1 MAVYGAMP
9 RLARLVVPDVAVHIV
24 QRGHR
29 RGACFFDDA
38 DYLAYLVALGTYAA
52 RFHCAVHAYCLMT
65 NHVHLL
71 VTPREAAGC
80 ALLMKHLAQRHSK
93 RINAKLVRTGT
104 LWEGRFYS
112 ALVTTDD
119 YVLACYRY
127 IELNPLRAG
136 MVQHVAHYR
145 WSSHRANI
153 LAEPNGLITPH
164 PTYLA
169 LGRDQTHRTS
179 AYQALCARPLQPDVL
194 YEIRRA
200 TRSGHRVGAP
210 RNARGRPKR
219 HSTGENG
226 DCRQLEMV
234 TVTN

>member
-1 MAVYGAMP
+1 MP
-9 RLARLVVPDVAVHIV
+9 RLARLVVPDVSVHIV

-29 RGACFFDDA
+29 RAACFFDDA
-38 DYLAYLVALGTYAA
+38 DYLAYLVALGTYAS
-52 RFHCAVHAYCLMT
+52 RFQCAVHAYCLMT

-71 VTPREAAGC
+71 VTPGDAAGC

-112 ALVTTDD
+112 ALVTSDD
-119 YVLACYRY
+119 YALACYRY

-136 MVQHVAHYR
+136 MVEHAEQYR
-145 WSSHRANI
+145 WSSYRANI
-153 LAEPNGLITPH
+153 QAEPHSFVTPH
-164 PTYLA
+164 PAYLA
-169 LGRDQTHRTS
+169 LGRDETHRTS
-179 AYQALCARPLQPDVL
+179 AYQALCAKPLQSDVVN
-194 YEIRRA
+194 EIRRA

-210 RNARGRPKR
+210 RNPRGRPKR
-219 HSTGENG
+219 SSAGKNG
-226 DCRQLEMV
+226 DGHQLEMV